1 MKKYSSIRMGAANAI
16 KTNLRKF
23 RLNLGFNQENFAK
36 KVGFT
41 KERIIELENGVDA
54 LRSCVELLEI
64 AEKIGV
70 GYADFFEMANG
81 KHTRVNAHVGVEVM
95 QFIDNR
101 RIENGISI
109 KDFCEVTGCK
119 TTNYYRIIRGDNDP
133 APFSFQN
140 MVTLLNIT
148 ASNLKRV
155 HVPEQEKE
163 EQKPLPEPKP
173 ELVESEDSCKK
184 ELNNIAEKLEPKTE
198 EQPQPD
204 EFETRML
211 KVMRLQKD
219 IDSLMNQTKAIM
231 SIAYD
236 LYKALEK
243 LK

>member
-1 MKKYSSIRMGAANAI
+1 MKKYSSIRIGAANAI
-16 KTNLRKF
+16 KSNLKKF
-23 RLNLGFNQENFAK
+23 RLKLGFNQENFAL
-36 KVGFT
+36 KVGLT

-54 LRSCVELLEI
+54 LRSCVEILEI

-70 GYADFFEMANG
+70 GYADFFEKDNE

-95 QFIDNR
+95 RLIDER
-101 RIENGISI
+101 RIDNGISV

-119 TTNYYRIIRGDNDP
+119 PTNYYRIVRGDNDP

-140 MVTLLNIT
+140 MLTLLNL
-148 ASNLKRV
+148 SSLDLKRV
-155 HVPEQEKE
+155 HVPEREE

>member
-1 MKKYSSIRMGAANAI
+1 MKKYSSIKIGAANAI
-16 KTNLRKF
+16 KANLRKF
-23 RLNLGFNQENFAK
+23 RLHIGFNQENFAK

-41 KERIIELENGVDA
+41 KERIIELENGIDA

-95 QFIDNR
+95 RFIDNR

-109 KDFCEVTGCK
+109 KDFCDVTGCK
-119 TTNYYRIIRGDNDP
+119 ATNYYRIIRGDNEP

-148 ASNLKRV
+148 ASNLKQV

-163 EQKPLPEPKP
+163 EQKPLPKPRP
-173 ELVESEDSCKK
+173 ELLESEESCNEELKK
-184 ELNNIAEKLEPKTE
+184 ISDECKAEE

-204 EFETRML
+204 AFETRML